1 MQRHIGTH
9 KIAAI
14 RRRKNQLIKDLEMR
28 EMRKQWTR
36 ALRIFMT
43 IFHMFK
49 KLENR
54 MNVVTQKIF
63 KNQISKAE
71 KNNTQILLNN
81 SRWNLDLIRQY
92 RKKQ

>member
-1 MQRHIGTH
+1 
-9 KIAAI
+9 
-14 RRRKNQLIKDLEMR
+14 
-28 EMRKQWTR
+28 
-36 ALRIFMT
+36 MT

-54 MNVVTQKIF
+54 MNMVTQKIF
-63 KNQISKAE
+63 KNQISKAD

-81 SRWNLDLIRQY
+81 NRWNLDLIKQY